1 MKSLNQ
7 ISCVQCD
14 SKYVKASVVI
24 TLCVG
29 ASNCGTILILS
40 CLPH

>member
-14 SKYVKASVVI
+14 SKYVKASVI

-29 ASNCGTILILS
+29 ASN
-40 CLPH
+40 